1 MTFKC
6 WGCGWQGSSTL
17 GGTCPNCGG
26 TDHIVENT
34 HRPTEQEFK
43 AHVFGDFQM
52 PKPEAM
58 HGAADGFGG
67 EDFPAEKIYGEKAR
81 CKCPPENFLHL
92 DTCPEFFP
100 GGLKRN
106 P

>member
-6 WGCGWQGSSTL
+6 WGCGWQGSSTM
-17 GGTCPNCGG
+17 GGACPSCGA
-26 TDHIVENT
+26 TDYLAENT
-34 HRPTEQEFK
+34 QIPEREYK
-43 AHVFGDFQM
+43 AQVYGDF
-52 PKPEAM
+52 P
-58 HGAADGFGG
+58 
-67 EDFPAEKIYGEKAR
+67 AR

-100 GGLKRN
+100 GGLKRH